1 MNLKGD
7 YNPETQYDVGDVV
20 RFDNMAFVLK
30 EGTSAGTP
38 PNVNKSWA
46 RLEQTLWDVVD
57 LILDTASLNISDDAI
72 VLKGTTDPD
81 AEYLITVDDSGLTPE
96 LAVDL
101 IEEEE

>member
-7 YNPETQYDVGDVV
+7 YNPENTYDVGDVV

-30 EGTSAGTP
+30 EATAAGTP

-46 RLEQTLWDVVD
+46 RLDQTMWDVVD